1 MTVHLA
7 IFRQPYLDLLLSGEK
22 TADVR
27 LGKTR
32 LAPFRQVEAGD
43 TVLLKLTSGPVLGRA
58 TVDEVHF
65 FSDLTPEAIDALRSR
80 YNSQL
85 CFTDDF
91 WKQYRHARYGTLIS
105 LREVK
110 RVQPIHIWSKGR
122 SGWRVL
128 NAQEEQQIQDGLSD
142 WHRIRPTTMLTS
154 IVSYPDR
161 GPYGDHKY
169 PGNCSGH
176 LIRELVTHFGARHVL
191 DPAAGSGTTGD
202 VCREL
207 GVNCLQCDLRD
218 GFDVLSSNIPSGFD
232 FVFFHPPYW
241 NIIKYS
247 DDPRDLSNISKYEDF
262 IESLARACKRLRK
275 TLEPNGGHLAVLVG
289 DVRKRGKYY
298 FIFRDLIARLGDPD
312 YPILIK
318 AQHNV
323 TSFGRKYSIE
333 YFIPLAHE
341 YVLIWRV
348 GGPARRIREPELIW
362 DAPILLGESGQTFVS
377 Q

>member
-7 IFRQPYLDLLLSGEK
+7 IFRQPYLDLMLSGEK
-22 TADVR
+22 TADAR
-27 LGKTR
+27 LSKNR
-32 LAPFRQVEAGD
+32 IAPFGQIERGD
-43 TVLLKLTSGPVLGRA
+43 TVLLKLASGPVLGRA
-58 TVDEVHF
+58 TVDEVQF
-65 FSDLTPEAIDALRSR
+65 FPNLTPETIDALRSR
-80 YNSQL
+80 YNFQL
-85 CFTDDF
+85 YFTDDF
-91 WKQYRHARYGTLIS
+91 WKQYHDARYGTLIS
-105 LREVK
+105 FKDVK
-110 RVQPIHIWSKGR
+110 RVQPIHVWSKGR

-128 NAQEEQQIQDGLSD
+128 DAHEEQQIQTGLSE
-142 WHRIRPTTMLTS
+142 WHSIRPTAMLTS

-176 LIRELVTHFGARHVL
+176 LIKELVTHFGARRVL

-202 VCREL
+202 VCLEL
-207 GVNCLQCDLRD
+207 GVDCLQRDLRD

-241 NIIKYS
+241 NIIRYS
-247 DDPRDLSNISKYEDF
+247 DDPRDLSNISKYTDF
-262 IESLARACKRLRK
+262 IESLARACKRLLK
-275 TLEPNGGHLAVLVG
+275 TLEPNGGHLVVLLG

-298 FIFRDLIARLGDPD
+298 FIFRDLIAKLGEPD

-323 TSFGRKYSIE
+323 KSFGRRYSIE

-348 GGPARRIREPELIW
+348 GEPARKTRERELIL
-362 DAPILLGESGQTFVS
+362 DAPISLGELDQTFS
-377 Q
+377 